1 MLTKKIQYWFYGLP
15 ALPLAALGLPLYIYL
30 PTFYADQLGLGLT
43 LVGSILL
50 ISRITDVI
58 SDPLIGMLSDWLPVH
73 SRRKWLIA
81 IASPLLLLAV
91 WALFI
96 PPQDAGIWWLLSWS
110 ILVYLAW
117 SLITLPYTA
126 WGAELSTD
134 YDQRSVI
141 TASRETCTLIGT
153 LIAAGLPLAMGLSS
167 DKPGE
172 ALSLL
177 AQFLVLM
184 LPITLIIC
192 LFNVKEKPTTSRA
205 RPIRFRAGL
214 SLLNNNHLFKR
225 LLFAYL
231 MNGIANGL
239 PATLFLLFVSY
250 VLVAPEQ
257 FGMLLSA
264 YFVSGLIGLPIGLA
278 LSKRFSKHRIWSVSM
293 LWSVTIFIWAPF
305 LGEGDVTAFL
315 IICILSGL
323 SLGIDMALPASIQAD
338 VIDIDNLKGG
348 GQRSGLFFGIWGM
361 TTKLSLALAV
371 GIAFPSLSFLGF
383 DTTGSSANNNT
394 LALSLLYGLLPIPFK
409 LMAAWS
415 MWSFPLNRA
424 QHQVLR
430 QQLE

>member
-1 MLTKKIQYWFYGLP
+1 MLTKKLHYWFYGLP

-30 PTFYADQLGLGLT
+30 PTFYADQLGLGLA
-43 LVGSILL
+43 LVGTILL
-50 ISRITDVI
+50 VSRITDVI
-58 SDPLIGMLSDWLPVH
+58 SDPLIGFLSDWLPIK

-81 IASPLLLLAV
+81 IATPLLLVAV

-96 PPQDAGIWWLLSWS
+96 PPADADMWWLLLWS
-110 ILVYLAW
+110 LLVYLAW
-117 SLITLPYTA
+117 SLLTLPYTA

-141 TASRETCTLIGT
+141 TASRETCVLIGT
-153 LIAAGLPLAMGLSS
+153 LFAAALPLVMGLTS
-167 DKPGE
+167 DQPGE
-172 ALSLL
+172 SLRLL
-177 AQFLVLM
+177 AQFLVVM
-184 LPITLIIC
+184 LPVTIMLC
-192 LFNVKEKPTTSRA
+192 LFNVKEDFSPS
-205 RPIRFRAGL
+205 RPINFRAGL
-214 SLLNNNHLFKR
+214 SLLNQNHLFKR

-264 YFVSGLIGLPIGLA
+264 YFLSGLIGLPIGLT
-278 LSKRFSKHRIWSVSM
+278 LSKRFSKHRIWSISM
-293 LWSVTIFIWAPF
+293 LWAVSIFMWVPI

-315 IICILSGL
+315 VICILSGL

-338 VIDIDNLKGG
+338 VIDIDKLKGG

-361 TTKLSLALAV
+361 ITKLSLALAV
-371 GIAFPSLSFLGF
+371 GIAFPLLAFLGF
-383 DTTGSSANNNT
+383 DTTNAAISNNT
-394 LALSLLYGLLPIPFK
+394 LALSLLYGFMPIPFK

-415 MWSFPLNRA
+415 MWSFPLDRK

-430 QQLE
+430 QQLD

>member
-153 LIAAGLPLAMGLSS
+153 IIAAGLPLAMGLSS

-177 AQFLVLM
+177 AQFLVVM
-184 LPITLIIC
+184 LPVTLIIC
-192 LFNVKEKPTTSRA
+192 LFSVKEKSTVSRA

-214 SLLNNNHLFKR
+214 SLLNDNHLFKR

-383 DTTGSSANNNT
+383 DTTGSLANNNT

-415 MWSFPLNRA
+415 MWRFPLDRA
-424 QHQVLR
+424 QHHVLR

>member
-1 MLTKKIQYWFYGLP
+1 MLTKKIHYWFYGLP
-15 ALPLAALGLPLYIYL
+15 ALPLAALGLPLFIYL

-58 SDPLIGMLSDWLPVH
+58 SDPLIGMLSDWLPLH

-81 IASPLLLLAV
+81 IASPLLLIAV

-96 PPQDAGIWWLLSWS
+96 PPADAGIWWLLSWS

-141 TASRETCTLIGT
+141 TASRETLALVGT
-153 LIAAGLPLAMGLSS
+153 LIAAGLPLAMGFTS
-167 DKPGE
+167 DQPGE
-172 ALSLL
+172 ALSVL
-177 AQFLVLM
+177 AQFLVVI
-184 LPITLIIC
+184 LPITIIIC
-192 LFNVKEKPTTSRA
+192 LFNVKEYPMTSRSQ
-205 RPIRFRAGL
+205 PIKFRAGL
-214 SLLNNNHLFKR
+214 SLINENLLFKR

-250 VLVAPEQ
+250 VLVAPDQ
-257 FGMLLSA
+257 FGMLLTA
-264 YFVSGLIGLPIGLA
+264 YFLSGLIGLPIGLS
-278 LSKRFSKHRIWSVSM
+278 LSKRFSKHRIWSISM
-293 LWSVTIFIWAPF
+293 LWAVGIFMWVPF
-305 LGEGDVTAFL
+305 LGQGDVTAFL
-315 IICILSGL
+315 VICILSGL

-338 VIDIDNLKGG
+338 VIDIDKIKGG

-371 GIAFPSLSFLGF
+371 GIAFPLLTLLGF
-383 DTTGSSANNNT
+383 DTTSTSVSNNT
-394 LALSLLYGLLPIPFK
+394 LALSLLYGLMPIPFK
-409 LMAAWS
+409 LIAAWS
-415 MWSFPLNRA
+415 IWRFPLDRE
-424 QHQVLR
+424 QHHVLR

>member
-1 MLTKKIQYWFYGLP
+1 MLTKKLYYWFYGLP

-58 SDPLIGMLSDWLPVH
+58 SDPLIGLLSDWLPIK
-73 SRRKWLIA
+73 SPRKWLVA
-81 IASPLLLLAV
+81 IASPLLLVAI

-96 PPQDAGIWWLLSWS
+96 PPVDAGMWWLLLWS
-110 ILVYLAW
+110 LLVYLAW
-117 SLITLPYTA
+117 SLLTLPYTA

-141 TASRETCTLIGT
+141 TASRETCVLIGT
-153 LIAAGLPLAMGLSS
+153 LFAAGLPLAMGLTS
-167 DKPGE
+167 DQPGE
-172 ALSLL
+172 ALKLL
-177 AQFLVLM
+177 AQFLVVILPVTIM
-184 LPITLIIC
+184 LC
-192 LFNVKEKPTTSRA
+192 LFNVKEEHSPS
-205 RPIRFRAGL
+205 RPISFLAGL
-214 SLLNNNHLFKR
+214 SLLNENHLFKR

-250 VLVAPEQ
+250 VLVAPDQ

-264 YFVSGLIGLPIGLA
+264 YFLSGLIGLPIGIT
-278 LSKRFSKHRIWSVSM
+278 LSKRFSKHRIWSISM
-293 LWSVTIFIWAPF
+293 LWAVGIFMWVPF

-315 IICILSGL
+315 VICILSGL

-338 VIDIDNLKGG
+338 VIDIDKAKGG

-361 TTKLSLALAV
+361 ITKLSLALAV
-371 GIAFPSLSFLGF
+371 GIAFPLLAFLGF
-383 DTTGSSANNNT
+383 DTTHAATGNNT
-394 LALSLLYGLLPIPFK
+394 LALSLLYGFMPIPFK

-415 MWSFPLNRA
+415 MWGFPLDRK

-430 QQLE
+430 QQLD

>member
-1 MLTKKIQYWFYGLP
+1 MLTKKIHYWFYGLP

-58 SDPLIGMLSDWLPVH
+58 SDPLIGLLSDWLPIK
-73 SRRKWLIA
+73 SPRKWLIA
-81 IASPLLLLAV
+81 IATPLLLVAI

-96 PPQDAGIWWLLSWS
+96 PPADAGMWWLLLWS
-110 ILVYLAW
+110 LLVYLAW
-117 SLITLPYTA
+117 SLLTLPYTA

-141 TASRETCTLIGT
+141 TASRETCVLIGT
-153 LIAAGLPLAMGLSS
+153 LFAAGLPLAMGLTS
-167 DKPGE
+167 DQPGE
-172 ALSLL
+172 ALKLL
-177 AQFLVLM
+177 AQFLVVM
-184 LPITLIIC
+184 LPVTIMLC
-192 LFNVKEKPTTSRA
+192 LFNVKEEYSPS
-205 RPIRFRAGL
+205 RPIKFRAGL
-214 SLLNNNHLFKR
+214 SLLNENHLFKR

-250 VLVAPEQ
+250 VLVAPDQ
-257 FGMLLSA
+257 FGMLLSV
-264 YFVSGLIGLPIGLA
+264 YFLSGLIGLPIGIT
-278 LSKRFSKHRIWSVSM
+278 LSKRFSKHRIWSISM
-293 LWSVTIFIWAPF
+293 LWAVGIFMWVPF

-315 IICILSGL
+315 VICVLSGL

-338 VIDIDNLKGG
+338 VIDIDKVKGG

-361 TTKLSLALAV
+361 ITKLSLALAV
-371 GIAFPSLSFLGF
+371 GIAFPLLAFLGF
-383 DTTGSSANNNT
+383 DTTHTTTDNNI
-394 LALSLLYGLLPIPFK
+394 LALSLLYGFMPIPFK
-409 LMAAWS
+409 LIAAWS
-415 MWSFPLNRA
+415 MWRFPLDRK

-430 QQLE
+430 QQLD